1 MNPDTSNIERLIR
14 IMSLLR
20 NPDHGCPWDL
30 QQDFRSIA
38 PHTLEEVYEVV
49 DAIENDDFEQLKG
62 ELGDLLF
69 QVVFYAQL
77 GRERQL
83 FDFDAVAGEVS
94 AKLLQRHP
102 HVFPDAT
109 LESFGKPGGLSPA
122 QVETNWERLKTRER
136 QEKSRGDA
144 SLLDDVPLALP
155 ALTRARKLQKRVAGA
170 GFDWPDAEGVLAK
183 LKEEIVELEDALR
196 TGEAAAVAEELGDL
210 LFSAVNLARHLRQEP
225 ESALRAA
232 NRKFEARFRA
242 MEALAREEGREL
254 AAMNLEELE
263 GYWQRVKKDSAS

>member
-1 MNPDTSNIERLIR
+1 MPDTSNIERLIR
-14 IMSLLR
+14 IMRLLR
-20 NPDHGCPWDL
+20 DPAHGCPWDL

-49 DAIENDDFEQLKG
+49 DAIESGDFEQLKN

-77 GRERQL
+77 GRERKL
-83 FDFDAVAGEVS
+83 FDFDDVAGGIA

-109 LESFGKPGGLSPA
+109 IESFGKPGGLTPG
-122 QVETNWERLKTRER
+122 QVEANWERLKTRER

-144 SLLDDVPLALP
+144 SLLDDVPLSLP
-155 ALTRARKLQKRVAGA
+155 ALTRARKLQKRAAGA
-170 GFDWPDAEGVLAK
+170 GFDWPAAEGVLAK
-183 LKEEIVELEDALR
+183 LKEEIAELEDAMR
-196 TGEAAAVAEELGDL
+196 AGQEGAVVEELGDL
-210 LFSAVNLARHLRQEP
+210 LFSAVNLSRHLRQDP
-225 ESALRAA
+225 ESVLRAA

-242 MEALAREEGREL
+242 MEALAREEGRDL
-254 AAMNLEELE
+254 GAMSLEEME
-263 GYWQRVKKDSAS
+263 GYWQRVKNGGAS